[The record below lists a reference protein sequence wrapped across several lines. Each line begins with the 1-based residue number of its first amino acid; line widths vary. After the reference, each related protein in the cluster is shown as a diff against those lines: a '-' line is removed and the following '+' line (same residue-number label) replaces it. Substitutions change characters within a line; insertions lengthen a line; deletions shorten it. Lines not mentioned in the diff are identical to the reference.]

1 METKNSLITQLKEQ
15 IIIATKKHK
24 KEGEKEKRNAE
35 IDQLKDLIA
44 QMTAQMDRKATEK
57 AQVISSRPS

>member
-44 QMTAQMDRKATEK
+44 QMTA
-57 AQVISSRPS
+57 